1 MYSFLLYAAS
11 VSPSPVPVAPP
22 GDAAQ
27 SIGPGFAGFV
37 ATAALVIVTIF
48 IIRDMTRRIRRVRYQ
63 GEAEA
68 RQQDLVERGKKIQ
81 PDEPGDKPAR

>member
-11 VSPSPVPVAPP
+11 VSPSPVPSAPV

-27 SIGPGFAGFV
+27 SIGPGFVGFV

-48 IIRDMTRRIRRVRYQ
+48 LIRDMTRRIRRVRYQ

-68 RQQDLVERGKKIQ
+68 RQQELVEKGKDIQ
-81 PDEPGDKPAR
+81 PDEPGDTPAR

>member
-27 SIGPGFAGFV
+27 SIGPGFAARPPVTMLVVHALAMPGQLIELE
-37 ATAALVIVTIF
+37 ATAVLA
-48 IIRDMTRRIRRVRYQ
+48 
-63 GEAEA
+63 
-68 RQQDLVERGKKIQ
+68 
-81 PDEPGDKPAR
+81 

>member
-11 VSPSPVPVAPP
+11 VSPSPVPGESV

-27 SIGPGFAGFV
+27 AIGPRFVGFV
-37 ATAALVIVTIF
+37 ATAAVVIVTIF
-48 IIRDMTRRIRRVRYQ
+48 LIRDMTRRIRKVRYR

-68 RQQDLVERGKKIQ
+68 RQALLVEKGKDIQ
-81 PDEPGDKPAR
+81 PDEPGDLPAR

>member
-1 MYSFLLYAAS
+1 M
-11 VSPSPVPVAPP
+11 SPSPIPEISE
-22 GDAAQ
+22 DAAR
-27 SIGPGFAGFV
+27 SIGPGFVGFV

-68 RQQDLVERGKKIQ
+68 RQQELVERGKDIQ
-81 PDEPGDKPAR
+81 PDEPGDKPAH

>member
-11 VSPSPVPVAPP
+11 VSPSPIPEITE
-22 GDAAQ
+22 DAAR
-27 SIGPGFAGFV
+27 SIGPGFVGFV
-37 ATAALVIVTIF
+37 ATAAVVIATIF

-68 RQQDLVERGKKIQ
+68 RQQDLVQRGKNIQ